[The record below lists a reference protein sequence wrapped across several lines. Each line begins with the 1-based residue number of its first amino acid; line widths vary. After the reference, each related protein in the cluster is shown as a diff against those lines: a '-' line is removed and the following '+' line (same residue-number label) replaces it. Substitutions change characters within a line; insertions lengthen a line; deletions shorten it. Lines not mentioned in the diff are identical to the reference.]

1 MRLKHLEVFSMKRV
15 VNGKF
20 KEFDIPLEDRVGALA
35 DVCETL
41 AANGVNIKAIS
52 ADGGH
57 GIRLVTSDEKTTR
70 DLLQKAKL
78 VFSESDVVSLQL
90 LDRPGELAKV
100 ARLLAKEKVNI
111 QSAYMLG
118 GCGDNKD
125 MILKVSN
132 VTDALKALR

>member
-1 MRLKHLEVFSMKRV
+1 MKRV

-20 KEFDIPLEDRVGALA
+20 KEFDIALEDRVGALA
-35 DVCETL
+35 DVCDML
-41 AANGVNIKAIS
+41 AQDGVNIKAIS
-52 ADGGH
+52 ADGGR
-57 GIRLVTSDEKTTR
+57 GVRLVTSDDKTTR

-78 VFSESDVVSLQL
+78 IFNESDVVSLQL

-100 ARLLAKEKVNI
+100 SRLLAKERVNI

-118 GCGDNKD
+118 GNGETKD

-132 VTDALKALR
+132 VSDALKALR

>member
-1 MRLKHLEVFSMKRV
+1 MKRV

-35 DVCETL
+35 DITEML
-41 AANGVNIKAIS
+41 AANGVNIKAVS

-78 VFSESDVVSLQL
+78 VFTESDVISLQI

-118 GCGDNKD
+118 GSGESKD

-132 VTDALKALR
+132 VSDALKALR